1 MIITNWSPFLTPTK
15 PFANR
20 LQKMIILILTL
31 VRIDYSSWLLDTRR
45 GANQA
50 MQSTLFNQSVAH
62 PTACWDRRGCLAHS
76 IKLERSVRPRTTC
89 AAQVTGPSLVCS
101 AQPSFAKSYQAEPV
115 DCLQQEDSPE
125 QANVCPTCGIDNAS
139 RPRGYMCAYH
149 QFYSFYYGF
158 QGTVHGTGATERDE
172 LQEV

>member
-1 MIITNWSPFLTPTK
+1 
-15 PFANR
+15 
-20 LQKMIILILTL
+20 
-31 VRIDYSSWLLDTRR
+31 
-45 GANQA
+45 

-62 PTACWDRRGCLAHS
+62 PTACRDRSGCLAHS
-76 IKLERSVRPRTTC
+76 IRLERSVRPRTTC

-101 AQPSFAKSYQAEPV
+101 AEPTFAKSYQAESV

-149 QFYSFYYGF
+149 QLHYSTTDPPGLSMI
-158 QGTVHGTGATERDE
+158 QVRRRGTNCRRSSSCC
-172 LQEV
+172 EVVSHQSL